1 MNPVVVRYF
10 TPLTMESSPVS
21 PIEALNVAI
30 QSHNPFSN
38 AGIVKEQDVWG
49 KGFPDVPTLNAH
61 ASDTVFQAIEQ
72 VRTSQSSQDKVTS
85 IAITAEPGVGKSHI
99 ISRIRHRLGRE
110 GGALFV
116 YASLD
121 NYKDL
126 NLINYKLQQTLAES
140 LLHTG
145 SQEVMQW
152 QEVATAIANEGFKA
166 INPDA
171 QSLSP
176 EELVSRFDKVYAN
189 WLTKNRNLMN
199 TLTKQ
204 VLKTKPNAD
213 PYIVRAILWTLSQSQ
228 APFAIK
234 WLSGDELAQSN
245 ADVLGLPNPNKTSK
259 EKENDALRNIQQT
272 LNLVSYYNPVIICF
286 DEIDVINDST
296 DDGFPTAMVIADLV
310 KRLYDTLHQS
320 ELGQGVVFL
329 TVMLPVT
336 WAQKVNE
343 IPGGTPERISTY
355 TKRKPINL
363 NYINGDSLVELV
375 TLWLKEFYEARNL
388 TPPHP
393 VYPFEEAQLRE
404 FGKRG
409 LTVREAL
416 RLCAENFKVDMPQ
429 LPKEPVKR
437 FELALTS
444 ETEADIGDYIEENS
458 LIADALRFGFQTLK
472 GETLEGETSTGE
484 KLQEVTIEDVVEVEP
499 KSSNQGWINFKV
511 IGKEKSKDFK
521 IGVSVLQ
528 HSNGKTVGAGMW
540 RLTNYEKF
548 DLTRGCLVRSKEK
561 KILKRWDAYGYLN
574 QLIEKMGGE
583 WAYLTAEEIRPL
595 IDIYSV
601 YQKRDRY
608 QLNEEQVLEF
618 SKPLI
623 LENTLLREIL
633 SNPSG
638 EIDEDTIEEDIQ
650 LIEDFFNP
658 SDIEG
663 TDDSDDLS
671 DLFD

>member
-1 MNPVVVRYF
+1 
-10 TPLTMESSPVS
+10 MESSPVS
-21 PIEALNVAI
+21 SIEALNAAI

-99 ISRIRHRLGRE
+99 ISRIRHRLERD

-126 NLINYKLQQTLAES
+126 NLINYKLQQTISES
-140 LLHTG
+140 LSHTG
-145 SQEVMQW
+145 SQGVMQW
-152 QEVATAIANEGFKA
+152 QEVATAMANEGFRA
-166 INPDA
+166 INPNA
-171 QSLSP
+171 PSLSP

-189 WLTKNRNLMN
+189 WLAKNKNLMN
-199 TLTKQ
+199 TLTKH

-213 PYIVRAILWTLSQSQ
+213 PYILRAILWTLSQTQ

-245 ADVLGLPNPNKTSK
+245 AEVLELPNPNKTSK
-259 EKENDALRNIQQT
+259 EKENDALKTIQQI

-296 DDGFPTAMVIADLV
+296 DDGFPTALVIADLV

-320 ELGQGVVFL
+320 ELGKGVVFL
-329 TVMLPVT
+329 TVMLPLT
-336 WAQKVNE
+336 WSQKVNVMD
-343 IPGGTPERISTY
+343 GGTPERISTY

-363 NYINGDSLVELV
+363 NYINGDSMVDLT

-393 VYPFEEAQLRE
+393 AYPFEETQLRE
-404 FGKRG
+404 FGRRG
-409 LTVREAL
+409 LTVRQAL

-429 LPKEPVKR
+429 LPEEPVKR

-444 ETEADIGDYIEENS
+444 EAEVDLGDYIEDNS
-458 LIADALRFGFQTLK
+458 LIADALRFGFQILK
-472 GETLEGETSTGE
+472 GETLQGETSTGE
-484 KLQEVTIEDVVEVEP
+484 TLNEVTIEDVTDVGP

-511 IGKEKSKDFK
+511 IGNEKGKIFK
-521 IGVSVLQ
+521 IGIAVLQ
-528 HSNGKTVGAGMW
+528 HSNGKAVGAGMW

-548 DLTRGCLVRSKEK
+548 DITRGCLVRSKEK

-583 WAYLTAEEIRPL
+583 WAYLKAEDIRP
-595 IDIYSV
+595 IMDIYSV

-633 SNPSG
+633 SDPSG
-638 EIDEDTIEEDIQ
+638 EIDEETIEEDIQ
-650 LIEDFFNP
+650 LIEDFLNP
-658 SDIEG
+658 PTIED

-671 DLFD
+671 DLFN

>member
-199 TLTKQ
+199 TLTKH
-204 VLKTKPNAD
+204 VLKTKANAD

-259 EKENDALRNIQQT
+259 EKENDALRNIHQT

>member
-1 MNPVVVRYF
+1 
-10 TPLTMESSPVS
+10 MESSPVS
-21 PIEALNVAI
+21 PIEALNAAI

-49 KGFPDVPTLNAH
+49 KGFPDVPTLNSH

-99 ISRIRHRLGRE
+99 ISRIRHRIERE

-126 NLINYKLQQTLAES
+126 NLINYKLQQTLSES
-140 LLHTG
+140 LSHTG
-145 SQEVMQW
+145 SQGVMQW
-152 QEVATAIANEGFKA
+152 QEVATAMANEGFRA
-166 INPDA
+166 INPNA
-171 QSLSP
+171 PSLSP

-189 WLTKNRNLMN
+189 WLARNKNLMN
-199 TLTKQ
+199 TLTKH

-213 PYIVRAILWTLSQSQ
+213 PYILRAILWTLSQSQ

-259 EKENDALRNIQQT
+259 EKENDALKTIQQI

-343 IPGGTPERISTY
+343 IPGGTAERVSTY

-363 NYINGDSLVELV
+363 NYINCNSMVELV

-444 ETEADIGDYIEENS
+444 ETEADLGDYIEENS
-458 LIADALRFGFQTLK
+458 LIAEALRFAFQMLK

-484 KLQEVTIEDVVEVEP
+484 ALNEVTIEDVVEVEP
-499 KSSNQGWINFKV
+499 KASNQGWINFKV
-511 IGKEKSKDFK
+511 IGKEKGKIFK
-521 IGVSVLQ
+521 IGVAVLQ
-528 HSNGKTVGAGMW
+528 QSNGRTVGAGMW

-574 QLIEKMGGE
+574 QLIQNLGGE
-583 WAYLTAEEIRPL
+583 WAYLQAEDIKPL
-595 IDIYSV
+595 IDIYSL

-608 QLNEEQVLEF
+608 QLSEEQVLEF

-633 SNPSG
+633 SDPSG

-650 LIEDFFNP
+650 LIEDFLNP
-658 SDIEG
+658 SDIEDN
-663 TDDSDDLS
+663 DDSDDLS
-671 DLFD
+671 DLFN

>member
-1 MNPVVVRYF
+1 
-10 TPLTMESSPVS
+10 MESSPVS
-21 PIEALNVAI
+21 PIEALNAAI

-49 KGFPDVPTLNAH
+49 KGFPDVPTLNVH

-99 ISRIRHRLGRE
+99 ISRIRHRLERE

-126 NLINYKLQQTLAES
+126 NLINYKLQQTLSES
-140 LLHTG
+140 LAHTG
-145 SQEVMQW
+145 SQGVMQW
-152 QEVATAIANEGFKA
+152 QEVATAMANEGFKA
-166 INPDA
+166 INPNA
-171 QSLSP
+171 QSLSS

-189 WLTKNRNLMN
+189 WLARNKNLMN
-199 TLTKQ
+199 TLTNQ

-213 PYIVRAILWTLSQSQ
+213 PYIIRSILWTLSKSQ

-234 WLSGDELAQSN
+234 WLSGDELAQPN
-245 ADVLGLPNPNKTSK
+245 AEVLGLPNPNKTSK
-259 EKENDALRNIQQT
+259 EKENAALKTIQQI

-296 DDGFPTAMVIADLV
+296 DDGFPTALVIADLV

-320 ELGQGVVFL
+320 ELGKGVVFL

-336 WAQKVNE
+336 WAQKVNVM
-343 IPGGTPERISTY
+343 PGGTPERISTY

-375 TLWLKEFYEARNL
+375 TLWLREFYEARHL
-388 TPPHP
+388 TSPHP
-393 VYPFEEAQLRE
+393 VYPFEETQLRE
-404 FGKRG
+404 FGRRG
-409 LTVREAL
+409 LTVRQAL
-416 RLCAENFKVDMPQ
+416 RLCAENFKVDTPQ

-444 ETEADIGDYIEENS
+444 EKEADIGDYIEDNS
-458 LIADALRFGFQTLK
+458 LIADALHFGFNMLK

-484 KLQEVTIEDVVEVEP
+484 KLNEVIIEDVVEVEP
-499 KSSNQGWINFKV
+499 KATNQGWINFKV
-511 IGKEKSKDFK
+511 IGKEKGKDFK
-521 IGVSVLQ
+521 IGVAVLQ
-528 HSNGKTVGAGMW
+528 QSNGRTVGAGMW

-561 KILKRWDAYGYLN
+561 KILKRWDAYGFLN
-574 QLIEKMGGE
+574 QLIQKMGGE
-583 WAYLTAEEIRPL
+583 WAYLKAEDIRPL
-595 IDIYSV
+595 IDIYSL

-608 QLNEEQVLEF
+608 QLSEEQVLEF

-633 SNPSG
+633 SDPSG
-638 EIDEDTIEEDIQ
+638 EIDAETIDEGDE
-650 LIEDFFNP
+650 LLNDFFNP
-658 SDIEG
+658 PNIED
-663 TDDSDDLS
+663 TDDSDDSDELS
-671 DLFD
+671 DLFN

>member
-1 MNPVVVRYF
+1 VNPVVVRYF

-393 VYPFEEAQLRE
+393 VYPFEETQLRE
-404 FGKRG
+404 FGRRG
-409 LTVREAL
+409 LTVRQAL

>member
-1 MNPVVVRYF
+1 
-10 TPLTMESSPVS
+10 MESSPVS
-21 PIEALNVAI
+21 PIEALNAAI

-49 KGFPDVPTLNAH
+49 KGFPDVPSLNAH

-72 VRTSQSSQDKVTS
+72 VRTSQSTQDKVTS

>member
-1 MNPVVVRYF
+1 
-10 TPLTMESSPVS
+10 
-21 PIEALNVAI
+21 
-30 QSHNPFSN
+30 
-38 AGIVKEQDVWG
+38 
-49 KGFPDVPTLNAH
+49 
-61 ASDTVFQAIEQ
+61 
-72 VRTSQSSQDKVTS
+72 
-85 IAITAEPGVGKSHI
+85 
-99 ISRIRHRLGRE
+99 
-110 GGALFV
+110 
-116 YASLD
+116 
-121 NYKDL
+121 
-126 NLINYKLQQTLAES
+126 
-140 LLHTG
+140 
-145 SQEVMQW
+145 MQW